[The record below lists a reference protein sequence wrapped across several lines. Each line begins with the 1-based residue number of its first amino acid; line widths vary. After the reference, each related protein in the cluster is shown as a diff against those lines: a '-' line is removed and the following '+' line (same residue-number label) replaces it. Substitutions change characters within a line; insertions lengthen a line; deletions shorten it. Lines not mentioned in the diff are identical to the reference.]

1 MLAAAQWLRS
11 FLGGT
16 SAPPMLL
23 WLKRW
28 CNFCCSAPTLSMVI
42 TCAMGLR
49 EVRSRGSELDDG
61 GKWEGNDF
69 KMRMNMAISGLARV
83 YILMV

>member
-1 MLAAAQWLRS
+1 
-11 FLGGT
+11 
-16 SAPPMLL
+16 
-23 WLKRW
+23 
-28 CNFCCSAPTLSMVI
+28 MVI